1 MNTLAIRVENEPPLT
16 IITLNR
22 PDKRNALNP
31 QMVVELNETLL
42 AAEVDKKCRAV
53 MLRGEG
59 AAFCAGMD
67 LDVLAH
73 LALQPFDIN
82 LEDSRRLGEL
92 FHRIWAH
99 PKPIIAVVTGPA
111 IAGGCG
117 LATICDFTLATPES
131 TFGFTE
137 VKIGFVP
144 AIVGVF
150 LARVTGEKRARD
162 LLLSGRI
169 VSAAEAQQLGLV
181 TEIVATDK
189 IDARAREL
197 VAQLAAN
204 SPLAL
209 ATTKRLRSAI
219 PHDEL
224 ERACAANAAARHTND
239 CREGLR
245 AFLEKRKPNWT

>member
-1 MNTLAIRVENEPPLT
+1 MDTLAIRVDSQPPLL
-16 IITLNR
+16 IMTLNR

-31 QMVVELNETLL
+31 QMVVELTETLL

-53 MLRGEG
+53 LLRGEG

-92 FHRIWAH
+92 FHRIWTH

-150 LARVTGEKRARD
+150 LSRVTGEKRARD

-181 TEIVATDK
+181 TEIVAADK
-189 IDARAREL
+189 IEARAREL
-197 VAQLAAN
+197 AAQLVAN

-219 PHDEL
+219 PPDEL
-224 ERACAANAAARHTND
+224 ERACAANAAARHTDD
-239 CREGLR
+239 CREGLC
-245 AFLEKRKPNWT
+245 AFLEKRKPNWS